1 MPPTYYDPVRIG
13 LSDLRVCVNNFTNAY
28 SDATW
33 NPFVSVGQVELHKP
47 GAQATTVQLQL
58 DAAQAHKH
66 AGSLARYRLED
77 GDNVKLYQYRN
88 SAWEIIWQGFIDD
101 PKSAWRGTT
110 DGWQSGQAFTAADYR
125 AMLARVPFRT
135 AAQVTH
141 LWKLVGT
148 DTFETSGGDITFTP
162 NVLANGTE
170 EQQNDI
176 GRGFGIRFNAKQQF
190 DDAVPVSGNQ
200 YQDVTDTGETDPTG
214 AGKWFYINRTVPELL
229 AYIIRNSGAEITR
242 ALPAGVS
249 LVFDDSY
256 SDIPGTFIPDEIAL
270 PDGTSVLDA
279 LKAVIETTGT
289 WTCDINPSYLDE
301 EGNEIHQPQLVFF
314 DQSDTTHQ
322 YRAWWAGPDAAA
334 DATVHAYNLLDWSK
348 LAVRKSPA
356 ANRIIGIVTGGG
368 QFVSDTMSYP
378 ALRNRSSQPSLSVTD
393 NEDVWT
399 TKPGSADY
407 VRTYQHN
414 GRIVS
419 GYVKV
424 CTFSAKT
431 IIKSAT
437 ENGATKESLEYANY
451 GASRYHLEGYRKTNP
466 EVTWTSGNTTMLLLV
481 KPETQVLS
489 LQLGPKTTN
498 KATGSTYTHKATL
511 KCKSYTEFAESGK
524 KFYLLTRIGTP
535 KFLFDKRAR
544 RHRTDR
550 DDATG
555 KQPGDPDFNPTPFGI
570 IPSERYFF
578 IDTLLPE
585 TYEGTG
591 AIPVLDMDAP
601 GEPESYCTEYEID
614 NVWSDTAPWRTGTG
628 TSGSGRV
635 ITDMDF
641 IQVPVSGLR
650 FDSNG
655 AMDTASLARW
665 NAAIVLCRA
674 MVKARFDQRSTA
686 CTDGDVTIMH
696 DAVLT
701 RAHIDLAAA
710 GVLTPLQLRVNLCT
724 GAPTGT
730 NFERWQSMA
739 ALILK
744 LDLSPGG
751 EMTATLNDTPV
762 IPGVPT
768 RRARLPQ
775 RKIA

>member
-1 MPPTYYDPVRIG
+1 MPTYYDPVRIG
-13 LSDLRVCVNNFTNAY
+13 LADLRVCVNNFTDAY

-33 NPFVSVGQVELHKP
+33 NPFIVVGQVELRKP
-47 GAQATTVQLQL
+47 GAQATTVSLQI
-58 DAAQAHKH
+58 DAAQAHKP

-101 PKSAWRGTT
+101 PKSAWRETN

-135 AAQVTH
+135 ASQVTH
-141 LWKLVGT
+141 TWKLVGT
-148 DTFETSGGDITFTP
+148 DTYAESGGNITFDP
-162 NVLANGTE
+162 NVPANGV
-170 EQQNDI
+170 EQDQL
-176 GRGFGIRFNAKQQF
+176 GTGQGFGIRFNAKQQF
-190 DDAVPVSGNQ
+190 DEAVPVSGGK
-200 YQDVTDTGETDPTG
+200 YMDVTDTGETDLSG
-214 AGKWFYINRTVPELL
+214 AGKWFYINRTVPELI

-242 ALPAGVS
+242 ALPPGVS

-256 SDIPGTFIPDEIAL
+256 SDIPSTFVPDEIAL

-279 LKAVIETTGT
+279 IRAVLETTGT
-289 WTCDINPSYLDE
+289 WTCDINPSYRD
-301 EGNEIHQPQLVFF
+301 GDNEVHQPQIVFF
-314 DQSDTTHQ
+314 DQSDTSQQ
-322 YRAWWAGPDAAA
+322 YRAWWAGPDAAD
-334 DATVHAYNLLDWSK
+334 DATAHAYNLLDWSK
-348 LAVRKSPA
+348 LAVRKSPT

-368 QFVSDTMSYP
+368 QFISDSMSNP
-378 ALRNRSSQPSLSVTD
+378 ATRDRSSAPSLSVTD

-399 TKPGSADY
+399 VKPGSSDY

-419 GYVKV
+419 GYVMV
-424 CTFSAKT
+424 CTFSAKA
-431 IIKSAT
+431 IVKSAT
-437 ENGATKESLEYANY
+437 EGGATKESLDYTNYATSKY
-451 GASRYHLEGYRKTNP
+451 GKEGYRKSSP

-481 KPETQVLS
+481 KPEKQTIS

-498 KATGSTYTHKATL
+498 KSTGSTYTHKATL
-511 KCKSYTEFAESGK
+511 KCKSYTEFSESGK
-524 KFYLLTRIGTP
+524 KLYLLTRIGTP
-535 KFLFDKRAR
+535 KLFFDKSVR

-550 DDATG
+550 DDPTG

-570 IPSERYFF
+570 IPSERYFV
-578 IDTLLPE
+578 IDTLLP
-585 TYEGTG
+585 YECEGVG
-591 AIPVLDMDAP
+591 AIPVLNML
-601 GEPESYCTEYEID
+601 GIGIPESYCTESEID
-614 NVWSDTAPWRTGTG
+614 KEWEVAAPWRTGTG
-628 TSGSGRV
+628 AAGSGRV

-641 IQVPVSGLR
+641 VKVPVSGLR
-650 FDSNG
+650 FDSSG
-655 AMDTASLARW
+655 AMDTASATRW
-665 NAAIVLCRA
+665 NAAIALCRA

-686 CTDGDVTIMH
+686 CTDGDVTLMH

-710 GVLTPLQLRVNLCT
+710 GVLTPLQLRINLCT
-724 GAPTGT
+724 DAPTGT

-739 ALILK
+739 AVLLK
-744 LDLSPGG
+744 LDLAPGG
-751 EMTATLNDTPV
+751 AMTATLNDTPI